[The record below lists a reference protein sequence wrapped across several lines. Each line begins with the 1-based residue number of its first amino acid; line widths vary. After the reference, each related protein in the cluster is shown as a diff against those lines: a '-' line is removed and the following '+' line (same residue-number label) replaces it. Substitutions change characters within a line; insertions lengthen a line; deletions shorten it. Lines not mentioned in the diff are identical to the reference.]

1 MVEGP
6 GRASRITSIPP
17 TVDVTDVTD
26 PQGVAVAEALR
37 NSLHPPSS
45 LRAEPQAL
53 VASPSDRLRGAPTH
67 SSLVNGARSALLPV
81 HPRFRKVSHP
91 ILCIFLNYLCPS
103 LVITPYTTTTSIS
116 SNLGVAVFRVCALV
130 GLDPCRPCRHADDG
144 ALRSGSFE
152 LVPRHDEPLVRL
164 AMVSG
169 IGQGVAEAVS
179 EGTSAS
185 TRASVSQSVK
195 QRGCTRSRWPVYR
208 PYNCS
213 AVGEQRQHGSIAGAS

>member
-1 MVEGP
+1 MLLPLE
-6 GRASRITSIPP
+6 
-17 TVDVTDVTD
+17 
-26 PQGVAVAEALR
+26 
-37 NSLHPPSS
+37 
-45 LRAEPQAL
+45 L
-53 VASPSDRLRGAPTH
+53 VASERGVSCTRSERRKRERCSREPTAEPKTPRH
-67 SSLVNGARSALLPV
+67 FLLPTKGRLEV
-81 HPRFRKVSHP
+81 ADLEVRGTHTSLTAWSAGAL
-91 ILCIFLNYLCPS
+91 IILCPS

>member
-67 SSLVNGARSALLPV
+67 SSLVNGGRSALL
-81 HPRFRKVSHP
+81 HPRFRKVSHNP
-91 ILCIFLNYLCPS
+91 NLRRFSQSIVSIN
-103 LVITPYTTTTSIS
+103 PYI
-116 SNLGVAVFRVCALV
+116 
-130 GLDPCRPCRHADDG
+130 HH
-144 ALRSGSFE
+144 
-152 LVPRHDEPLVRL
+152 HDEYYL
-164 AMVSG
+164 
-169 IGQGVAEAVS
+169 
-179 EGTSAS
+179 
-185 TRASVSQSVK
+185 
-195 QRGCTRSRWPVYR
+195 
-208 PYNCS
+208 
-213 AVGEQRQHGSIAGAS
+213 